1 MVPSRFIHETLDVTV
16 IDRLL
21 KQKAAFIEG
30 LQKKFGPQ
38 YKDELYTFVVLDDM
52 VCELSLFFF
61 LLTLRRWI
69 RRLGIMRFV
78 SSLLRSAY
86 LRVRCIQILDHL
98 FMRGRHYQIFILVA
112 SQAVK
117 GMAPLFVLARPP
129 VAPLCVLQEHSHAGD
144 VLLLVLPR
152 EVAFDLY
159 HDKLRGACVVE
170 TLRVFLDVVAYVL
183 WVKDERLRL
192 LLCCVDSLPAGRVS
206 RGDRERLEAVCVI
219 SSIVFV

>member
-61 LLTLRRWI
+61 LLTLRRLI

-78 SSLLRSAY
+78 S
-86 LRVRCIQILDHL
+86 
-98 FMRGRHYQIFILVA
+98 
-112 SQAVK
+112 
-117 GMAPLFVLARPP
+117 P
-129 VAPLCVLQEHSHAGD
+129 
-144 VLLLVLPR
+144 
-152 EVAFDLY
+152 
-159 HDKLRGACVVE
+159 
-170 TLRVFLDVVAYVL
+170 FL
-183 WVKDERLRL
+183 
-192 LLCCVDSLPAGRVS
+192 
-206 RGDRERLEAVCVI
+206 
-219 SSIVFV
+219 